1 MENKKETVEQIIKR
15 LWEAGEKQ
23 SNIAKTLNDAGY
35 TTFMQ
40 KPWTQATV
48 SYIALDQLELKP
60 RQVKS
65 TGNVRGPYKGHEI
78 TESIPGEVYT
88 PDISSKLRRSEIIE
102 NESEENLDTKL
113 ALIDNAVFT
122 KDQNIYTDSLTVAQI
137 FDKRHKDVLE
147 SIDNLLIDLGEKGQ
161 PNFPPSFYKNSQ
173 NKNQKKYLLT
183 KKGLSLLAFGF
194 TGKKA
199 LQFKLAYIEKFEEM
213 EEALKKPSLQTPKNS
228 MELLKTFFNAL
239 DETNERI
246 DNIPNLIEETVNEK
260 ISRLQNQSFQKLSTF
275 PKPLIQVSMF
285 VDPNI
290 DQAETD
296 RLIKEWSTSKGL
308 NVQNTYRALYKVFQ
322 AVRKINL
329 YKLAENAGKRKLN
342 YISDS
347 GMLPDFYAFVYQNLV
362 EHDGKYLNHSNIEM
376 A

>member
-35 TTFMQ
+35 ITSFK
-40 KPWTQATV
+40 KPWTQGSV
-48 SYIALDQLELKP
+48 SYIALNQLQLKP

-78 TESIPGEVYT
+78 TESISGQVFQKQVEDNQVENVQEKLELIQRSVFNNG
-88 PDISSKLRRSEIIE
+88 DI
-102 NESEENLDTKL
+102 
-113 ALIDNAVFT
+113 
-122 KDQNIYTDSLTVAQI
+122 IYTDSLVVSEV
-137 FDKRHKDVLE
+137 FDKRHDSVLRD
-147 SIDNLLIDLGEKGQ
+147 IDNLLENLNERGLH
-161 PNFPPSFYKNSQ
+161 NFVESSYTNSQ
-173 NKNQKKYLLT
+173 NKTQRKFLIT
-183 KKGLSLLAFGF
+183 KKGLTLLAMGF
-194 TGKKA
+194 NGKKA